1 MTNAMKLTPDQLNAL
16 AEEAMH
22 LAFAHLCEALDP
34 NEKHDLGGFF
44 GYQTEALADRV
55 QADLLNAA
63 ELANDAIHD

>member
-1 MTNAMKLTPDQLNAL
+1 MKLTPDQLKAL

-22 LAFAHLCEALDP
+22 LAFVHLADGLDP
-34 NEKHDLGGFF
+34 DAAHDLGGFF

-63 ELANDAIHD
+63 QLANDHVNG